1 MWPLVWVTT
10 EKENTMPAITLLDG
24 SQRIFDNPVS
34 VADVAADIGAGLAK
48 ATLAGVVNGDV
59 VDASFLLEQDATLA
73 IVTDRSDEALDI
85 IRHSS
90 AHLLAMAVKQLFPSA
105 QVTIGPV
112 IEDGFYY
119 DFAFERAFT
128 PEDLEAIEKRMAELS
143 SEDFP
148 VTREEWNRDEAVEFF
163 KGIGEEYKA
172 EIIASIPDDQAIGL
186 YRQGDFIDLCRGPH
200 VPSTGKLSAFKLTKV
215 AGAYWRGDS
224 NNEML
229 QRIYG
234 TAWTSKKE
242 LKAYINRLAEAEKR
256 DHRKI
261 GKKLD
266 LYHMQEEAPG
276 SIFWHQKGWSIY
288 KAIEDFMRNKQIER
302 GYQEIKT
309 PQVVDFSLW
318 EKSGHADKFGD
329 DMFTVTTEDRN
340 YAIKPMNCPCHVQVF
355 NQGLKSYRDL
365 PLRLAEFG
373 SCHRNEPSGSLH
385 GIMRV
390 RSFTQDDGHIFCT
403 EDQIQSE
410 VAEFIE
416 FLHEVYTDFGFDEII
431 YRLST
436 RPEQRVGSD
445 EDWDRAEEALGKAL
459 DAKEL
464 PWQELPGEGA
474 FYGPKIEFS
483 LKDCIGRVWQCG
495 TIQVDFSMPGRLD
508 AQYVAEDG
516 SRKVPVML
524 HRALLGSFERFIGI
538 LIEQY
543 EGAFPFWLAPEQAV
557 VMNITDSQAD
567 YAQEV
572 AKSLQNK
579 GFRVIC
585 DLRNEK
591 IGFKIRGHSMQRVPY
606 ILVVGDKEK
615 ESRTVAVRTRDGKD
629 LGSLPVDQVLAM
641 FSEDADK
648 RGRIGIEETE

>member
-1 MWPLVWVTT
+1 
-10 EKENTMPAITLLDG
+10 MPAITLPDG
-24 SQRIFDNPVS
+24 SQRIFENPVS

-48 ATLAGVVNGDV
+48 ATLAGVVNGEV
-59 VDASFLLEQDATLA
+59 VDASCVISEDATLA

-112 IEDGFYY
+112 IDDGFYY

-128 PEDLEAIEKRMAELS
+128 PEDLEVIEARMTELVAADHS
-143 SEDFP
+143 IA
-148 VTREEWNRDEAVEFF
+148 REEWDRDEAVQFF

-172 EIIASIPDDQAIGL
+172 EIIASIPADQSIGL

-200 VPSTGKLSAFKLTKV
+200 VPSTGKLAAFKLTKV

-234 TAWTSKKE
+234 TAWTNKKE

-261 GKKLD
+261 NKKLG

-288 KAIEDFMRNKQIER
+288 KTIEEFMRGKQIDQ

-403 EDQIQSE
+403 EDQIQPE
-410 VAEFIE
+410 VAEFID
-416 FLHEVYTDFGFDEII
+416 FLHEVYADFGFDDII

-436 RPEQRVGSD
+436 RPLQRVGSD
-445 EDWDRAEEALGKAL
+445 KDWDRAEKALAEALN
-459 DAKEL
+459 AKEL

-483 LKDCIGRVWQCG
+483 LKDCIGRVWQLG
-495 TIQVDFSMPGRLD
+495 TVQVDFSMPGRLD

-516 SRKVPVML
+516 SRQVPVML
-524 HRALLGSFERFIGI
+524 HRAILGSFERFIGI
-538 LIEQY
+538 LIEHY

-557 VMNITDSQAD
+557 VINITDSQAE

-572 AKSLQNK
+572 TKSLQNN
-579 GFRVIC
+579 GFRVNC

-591 IGFKIRGHSMQRVPY
+591 IGFKIRGHSIQRVPY

-629 LGSLPVDQVLAM
+629 LGSITLDQVNSLFTEALGR
-641 FSEDADK
+641 
-648 RGRIGIEETE
+648 RGRIFVETE